1 MKTIGGR
8 NGWAATNAH
17 ASAALRLG
25 IAGVLLLA
33 LPGGSEADFD
43 DFCSQTA
50 RTQLEA
56 CRREVRDGRYTE
68 KAICI
73 NIPDT
78 AERNACLVE
87 SRIVRGEGLQLCR
100 EQFDARDEVCE
111 LLGEDRYAPD
121 FSPGNFDDDFTNLT
135 NPNPY
140 FPLRIG
146 NRWEYAGGNE
156 TVTVEVLNQTKLIE
170 GVTCIVVN
178 DLVKVAGKTKEDTD
192 DWYGQRKDGTVDYC
206 GESVTDF
213 ETFAGDNPEAAELV
227 SIEGSWKTGRDGAK
241 PGIRLPG
248 APNVG
253 NVHRQEFFPGDAED
267 LAEVLSTT
275 YGFGANPQLD
285 AFVPQAL
292 AQLLCANDCVVTRE
306 FTPIEPGA
314 DARKYYARGIGQFLE
329 VKPDTGEVVQLTDCN
344 FDPKCAAL
352 PAP

>member
-1 MKTIGGR
+1 MRTIGRRSGR
-8 NGWAATNAH
+8 DVTRAH
-17 ASAALRLG
+17 VSARLTLGVAGTLFLALTGSSAADL
-25 IAGVLLLA
+25 
-33 LPGGSEADFD
+33 D

-50 RTQLEA
+50 SVQLDA

-73 NIPDT
+73 NIPDA
-78 AERNACLVE
+78 AERNACLAE
-87 SRIVRGEGLQLCR
+87 SRIVREEGLQLCR
-100 EQFDARDEVCE
+100 EQREARDEVCD
-111 LLGEDRYAPD
+111 LLGEARYAPD
-121 FSPGNFDDDFTNLT
+121 FTPANFDDDFTSLT

-146 NRWEYAGGNE
+146 NRWEYGGDE

-192 DWYGQRKDGTVDYC
+192 DWYGQNKDGAVHYC

-213 ETFAGDNPEAAELV
+213 ETFAGDNPEEAELV
-227 SIEGSWKTGRDGAK
+227 SIEGSWKTGRDRAK

-248 APNVG
+248 APYVG

-275 YGFGANPQLD
+275 YGFGNNPQLD

-314 DARKYYARGIGQFLE
+314 EGRKYYARGIGLFLE

-344 FDPKCAAL
+344 FDSRCSAL
-352 PAP
+352 PTP